1 MYNFFLKVL
10 FPLKKA
16 ERFHL
21 IIILLLTIIVAIFE
35 LLGIGLIIPIL
46 NMFIG
51 NEFEKYTEYFNF
63 FDKKSKESIFIIF
76 LILLGII
83 YFLKFFVSGYLI
95 YRQNDFSHKL
105 NTDISRAL
113 FKKYLYKKYI
123 FHLNKHSSELIRNT
137 QSEVNIFTFGVVFQL
152 VRFFS
157 EILIFLSICIILFLY
172 AFKASMVTIFLF
184 SFVGY
189 FLLTFTNH
197 RLKKWGH
204 TRQFHSSLV
213 LKQLQ
218 QAFASTKEII
228 INNLEDIFLKKYH
241 YHILENARAGR
252 NKDTITQLP
261 RLILELIGI
270 ISFITLIIFLMKTG
284 NDIKEIFIIVG
295 VFFFAATKLLPSVS
309 KIVQSIQS
317 IKFNSPAV
325 DIVYNELIDLDK
337 NTNRNEKTNKDNNLN
352 FENII
357 FEKVNFRYTPNN
369 KKILDNVNIKI
380 KKNDKIGIIGKTGSG
395 KSTFINL
402 LCGLL
407 DTNEGKI
414 KINDN
419 EINDIIAPWQKMIG
433 YVPQTVSVIDESIL
447 FNISLESNED
457 KINMKKIN
465 EILKLVDLH
474 DYIYG
479 LPDKIYSLAGE
490 NGSNISGGQAQRLGI
505 ARALYRNP
513 SIIILDEAT
522 SALDKVTEAK
532 ILENLFNN
540 KENTIVTISHN
551 KTSLRKCDKI
561 FEIKDSSVNEINLDH
576 KNN

>member
-1 MYNFFLKVL
+1 M
-10 FPLKKA
+10 
-16 ERFHL
+16 
-21 IIILLLTIIVAIFE
+21 
-35 LLGIGLIIPIL
+35 
-46 NMFIG
+46 
-51 NEFEKYTEYFNF
+51 
-63 FDKKSKESIFIIF
+63 
-76 LILLGII
+76 
-83 YFLKFFVSGYLI
+83 
-95 YRQNDFSHKL
+95 
-105 NTDISRAL
+105 
-113 FKKYLYKKYI
+113 
-123 FHLNKHSSELIRNT
+123 
-137 QSEVNIFTFGVVFQL
+137 
-152 VRFFS
+152 
-157 EILIFLSICIILFLY
+157 
-172 AFKASMVTIFLF
+172 
-184 SFVGY
+184 
-189 FLLTFTNH
+189 
-197 RLKKWGH
+197 
-204 TRQFHSSLV
+204 
-213 LKQLQ
+213 
-218 QAFASTKEII
+218 
-228 INNLEDIFLKKYH
+228 
-241 YHILENARAGR
+241 
-252 NKDTITQLP
+252 
-261 RLILELIGI
+261 
-270 ISFITLIIFLMKTG
+270 
-284 NDIKEIFIIVG
+284 
-295 VFFFAATKLLPSVS
+295 
-309 KIVQSIQS
+309 
-317 IKFNSPAV
+317 
-325 DIVYNELIDLDK
+325 
-337 NTNRNEKTNKDNNLN
+337 
-352 FENII
+352 
-357 FEKVNFRYTPNN
+357 
-369 KKILDNVNIKI
+369 
-380 KKNDKIGIIGKTGSG
+380 
-395 KSTFINL
+395 
-402 LCGLL
+402 

>member
-16 ERFHL
+16 ERYHL

-76 LILLGII
+76 LILLGLI
-83 YFLKFFVSGYLI
+83 YFLKFFISGYLI
-95 YRQNDFSHKL
+95 YKQNDFSHKL

-228 INNLEDIFLKKYH
+228 INNLEDIFVKKYH

-270 ISFITLIIFLMKTG
+270 ISFIILIIFLMKTG

-337 NTNRNEKTNKDNNLN
+337 NTNRNEKTNKDNKLN

-357 FEKVNFRYTPNN
+357 FEKVNFRYMPNN
-369 KKILDNVNIKI
+369 KKILDNVNINI
-380 KKNDKIGIIGKTGSG
+380 KKNEKIGIIGKTGSG

-407 DTNEGKI
+407 DASEGKI

-474 DYIYG
+474 DYIYS

-540 KENTIVTISHN
+540 KESTIVTISHN
-551 KTSLRKCDKI
+551 KTSLKKCDKI
-561 FEIKDSSVNEINLDH
+561 FEIKDSSVNEINLDY